1 MGGHMHT
8 IMSPIG
14 TTASIPAV
22 LEEDQAY
29 FTLKDLAEASTY
41 YAENGY
47 VVFRNLVDKALC
59 RKTIELFDR
68 HVGQFSGYI
77 YRQTTSFP
85 EKNVVNEQ
93 GFVMN
98 PVLNFQDLPAKDF
111 APYRDCAIDVITTPN
126 VQTVLN
132 GLFGVPGI
140 VVQTMHFQ
148 GNTATPSHQDT
159 YYLDAETLGLM
170 AAGWFAL
177 EDIMPGA
184 GRFYV
189 YPGSHKIDI
198 ASNGGDFDV
207 AFHHDRYLELIKK
220 IIRERQLEMR
230 APFLAAGD
238 VLFWNAKTIHGS
250 LETNQA
256 QFSRS
261 SLTAH
266 YIPSNQRFLQ
276 YQARI
281 KPLHLVQANGMA
293 VNKPK
298 DLDTVRNRLEFEAA
312 VHMPGLYRMAKK
324 LAVKAVT
331 R

>member
-1 MGGHMHT
+1 MHT
-8 IMSPIG
+8 ITSPIG
-14 TTASIPAV
+14 EQIEIPAT
-22 LEEDQAY
+22 LDEDEVY
-29 FTLKDLAEASTY
+29 FSLQSLSEAVKY
-41 YAENGY
+41 YHENGY
-47 VVFRNLVDKALC
+47 VVLRNLVDTAACQRALD
-59 RKTIELFDR
+59 LFDR
-68 HVGQFSGYI
+68 HVAQYKGFI

-85 EKNVVNEQ
+85 EKNEINER

-98 PVLNFQDLPAKDF
+98 PVLNFQDLPTRQF
-111 APYRDCAIDVITTPN
+111 SPYRAAALEVITAPG
-126 VQTVLN
+126 VQQAVS
-132 GLFGVPGI
+132 GLFEVSGT

-148 GNTATPSHQDT
+148 GNTKTPAHQDT
-159 YYLDAETLGLM
+159 YYLDAETIGLM

-177 EDIMPGA
+177 EDIQPGA

-198 ASNGGDFDV
+198 AKNGGDFDV

-220 IIRERQLEMR
+220 IIREHKLVCR
-230 APFLAAGD
+230 APFMGRGD

-250 LETNQA
+250 LETNQH

-276 YQARI
+276 FQTRI
-281 KPLHLVQANGMA
+281 RELNLTRVNGMG

-298 DLDTVRNRLEFEAA
+298 DLDDMMNRLDFEAA
-312 VHMPGLYRMAKK
+312 VRMPGIYRLAKK
-324 LAVKAVT
+324 LAIKVVT

>member
-1 MGGHMHT
+1 MHT
-8 IMSPIG
+8 ITSPVG
-14 TTASIPAV
+14 TVASIPTG
-22 LEEDQAY
+22 LEEDEAY
-29 FTLKDLAEASTY
+29 FTIEDLADASSY

-59 RKTIELFDR
+59 KKTIELFNR
-68 HVGQFSGYI
+68 YVGQFPGHI

-98 PVLNFQDLPAKDF
+98 PVLNFQDLPAKAF

-126 VQTVLN
+126 VQKVLT

-207 AFHHDRYLELIKK
+207 AFHHDRYLELITK
-220 IIRERQLEMR
+220 IIRERKLEMR

-250 LETNQA
+250 LETNQE

-281 KPLHLVQANGMA
+281 KALNLVTVNGMA

-298 DLDTVRNRLEFEAA
+298 DLDNVRNRLEFEAA

-331 R
+331 K